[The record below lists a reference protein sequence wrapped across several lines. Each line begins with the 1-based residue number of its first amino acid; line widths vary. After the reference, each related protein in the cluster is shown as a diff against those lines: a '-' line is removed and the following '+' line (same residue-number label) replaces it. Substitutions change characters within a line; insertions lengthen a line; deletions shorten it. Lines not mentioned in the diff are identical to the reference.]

1 MAGPDLNPPYNKFP
15 ARVQKRVV
23 GTRPGEDWP
32 LELPSS
38 SCPLLE
44 GLGLAR
50 FMTRY
55 LIKATKS
62 NGGFADLA
70 NLPLVLPRG
79 VPDWMLISMWP
90 RVGLPFPAASVVG
103 P

>member
-1 MAGPDLNPPYNKFP
+1 MASPDPNPPYSKFP
-15 ARVQKRVV
+15 LREQRRVV
-23 GTRPGEDWP
+23 GTIPGEGW
-32 LELPSS
+32 LFELPSS